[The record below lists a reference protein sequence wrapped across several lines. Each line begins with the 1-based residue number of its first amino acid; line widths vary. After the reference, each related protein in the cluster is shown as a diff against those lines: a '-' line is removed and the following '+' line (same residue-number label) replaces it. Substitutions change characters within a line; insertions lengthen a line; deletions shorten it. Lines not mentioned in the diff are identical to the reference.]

1 MDKDPASTAE
11 ETNTKETVIRL
22 SLRVTGY
29 KHQLF
34 GSAFKTKP
42 LVCFPQLQD
51 LKRELKT
58 WKEEIDKK
66 LKKIED
72 NELMILS
79 LLREI
84 RDSGSNLNGQAGD
97 SKDGD
102 SDGKELPKCDPAIEG
117 ATAFMRKSVYPG
129 SRVQVDA
136 ERLDHSIS
144 NSKSATIFSNY
155 LMTLM
160 FSVKDVYRRSLTG
173 SKARVKPDQK
183 NDYIKKLPFGT
194 QEDFFNAIEHHFKKS
209 YNKFTVRL
217 HVANHLKNLN
227 KFFQAI
233 KSGTP
238 FTKELVS
245 SCRLTIENLKFSDLS
260 DYIQEPELF
269 VQLDEEIDFITN
281 HI

>member
-1 MDKDPASTAE
+1 MQ
-11 ETNTKETVIRL
+11 
-22 SLRVTGY
+22 
-29 KHQLF
+29 QLD
-34 GSAFKTKP
+34 
-42 LVCFPQLQD
+42 D
-51 LKRELKT
+51 LKRELKE

-72 NELMILS
+72 NELAILS

-84 RDSGSNLNGQAGD
+84 KEAGVQRNSSNGQALNSNED
-97 SKDGD
+97 SNHNSNDQD
-102 SDGKELPKCDPAIEG
+102 SNDSPRPPNPVNECPTP
-117 ATAFMRKSVYPG
+117 FMKFVYPG

-136 ERLDHSIS
+136 ERLDHSILS
-144 NSKSATIFSNY
+144 SKSATIFSNY
-155 LMTLM
+155 LMALM

-194 QEDFFNAIEHHFKKS
+194 QEDFFLAIEHHFKKS
-209 YNKFTVRL
+209 YNKFSVRL

-227 KFFQAI
+227 KFFQLI
-233 KSGTP
+233 KSGNP

-260 DYIQEPELF
+260 DYIQEPDLF
-269 VQLDEEIDFITN
+269 AQLDQEIDFVVNQI
-281 HI
+281 